1 MVVLTA
7 LCATLTLL
15 TAATLHAVST
25 NLVLC
30 FEYGVHIGMHLSL
43 LHQAFLG
50 KRLGFLSVHLPVIG
64 TWIGFRFW
72 YWLSHRNDEVAPL
85 DSDNGQEEAHPEEE
99 IDEAEDS
106 VINSIVRDDEAEEN
120 NRRGEEE
127 VDGSANEPGVFE
139 RWTNGDLNHEML
151 TENGS
156 EASHNNEVEDIVID
170 ADAGPQT
177 LTVTVAAAVA
187 VYIKVRVEAAG
198 GNDDMM

>member
-1 MVVLTA
+1 MY
-7 LCATLTLL
+7 
-15 TAATLHAVST
+15 
-25 NLVLC
+25 
-30 FEYGVHIGMHLSL
+30 FEYGVHIGMHFRL
-43 LHQAFLG
+43 LHQAFL
-50 KRLGFLSVHLPVIG
+50 REQLEFLRIYLSVIG
-64 TWIGFRFW
+64 TWVGFRFW
-72 YWLSHRNDEVAPL
+72 YWLSHWNDEVAPL
-85 DSDNGQEEAHPEEE
+85 DSDNGQEEAHPEEG

-120 NRRGEEE
+120 DRRREEE

-139 RWTNGDLNHEML
+139 RWINGDLNHEML

-177 LTVTVAAAVA
+177 LTVTVAAAVT